1 MHDIS
6 PLPLKLTP
14 LQAELLKS
22 IIHNGN
28 STAADLCHV
37 LGMSAPTIARQ
48 VNEMI
53 DMGLLLEYGKLQTS
67 EGRKPTLYGLN
78 PQSGYFVGVDTLYD
92 GVNIG
97 MIDFRGDLVQLE
109 ANHDYVYENTEESLE
124 KLCQVI
130 ADFIDHCGVDRKK
143 VFNINVNISGRVNPE
158 TGYSYTIFN
167 FSERPLSDYMSERIG
182 RPVTIDNDTR
192 SMAYGELMQG
202 AAKGADDVLFVNLGW
217 GLGLGIIIDGKLY
230 TGHSGFA
237 GELGHFHAFDNDIL
251 CHCGKKG
258 CLETEASGRALVRK
272 IKERV
277 AAGESTTLKKE
288 QLQNLRLDDCLN
300 GIAHEDPLCLE
311 VIEEIGTSLGTYIAG
326 LINLFNPEE
335 VVIGG
340 AVAKAGNFLMH
351 NIETAV
357 LKYSLN
363 LVNRDTRLTVST
375 LQDKAGVIGA
385 CLLAR
390 SRVLE

>member
-1 MHDIS
+1 M
-6 PLPLKLTP
+6 
-14 LQAELLKS
+14 
-22 IIHNGN
+22 
-28 STAADLCHV
+28 
-37 LGMSAPTIARQ
+37 
-48 VNEMI
+48 
-53 DMGLLLEYGKLQTS
+53 
-67 EGRKPTLYGLN
+67 
-78 PQSGYFVGVDTLYD
+78 
-92 GVNIG
+92 
-97 MIDFRGDLVQLE
+97 
-109 ANHDYVYENTEESLE
+109 
-124 KLCQVI
+124 
-130 ADFIDHCGVDRKK
+130 
-143 VFNINVNISGRVNPE
+143 
-158 TGYSYTIFN
+158 
-167 FSERPLSDYMSERIG
+167 
-182 RPVTIDNDTR
+182 
-192 SMAYGELMQG
+192 
-202 AAKGADDVLFVNLGW
+202 
-217 GLGLGIIIDGKLY
+217 
-230 TGHSGFA
+230 
-237 GELGHFHAFDNDIL
+237 
-251 CHCGKKG
+251 
-258 CLETEASGRALVRK
+258 RK

-311 VIEEIGTSLGTYIAG
+311 VIEEIGTNLGTYIAG